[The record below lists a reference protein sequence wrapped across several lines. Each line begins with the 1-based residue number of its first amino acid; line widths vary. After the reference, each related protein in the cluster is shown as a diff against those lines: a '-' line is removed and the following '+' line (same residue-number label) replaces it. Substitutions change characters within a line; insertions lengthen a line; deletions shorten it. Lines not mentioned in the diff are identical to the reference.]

1 MQQRRLFALVL
12 LFFFALAMDQRLA
25 SASCQS
31 MADLITEGAYAV
43 ADSQGRVLDGC
54 NTDRPLVPASILK
67 TATISAGLALLGSEY
82 RFRTEFFLDGQ
93 QNLYIKGFGDPS
105 LVSEEIA
112 LIARQL
118 RQQGLSRV
126 GRIFVDPSAFAL
138 EHQVPGQEL
147 SDNPYDA
154 PIGALSVNFNAV
166 PISKESKE
174 KGGRVSSAETQ
185 TPTLPLMAELAKNAP
200 AGRSRINV
208 CTGGCEA
215 GPRLARYSGEL
226 FAALLQQQGIAVGD
240 GYGGL
245 RPAPAGAQLFH
256 THLSRQTLRDIS
268 RSTLAYSSNFMANL
282 IFLTCGAKQLGYPAT
297 WAKAR
302 QAVHEELVRQMG
314 RAAEDIVQIE
324 GSGLSR
330 DNRMT
335 AAAMLRLLAFFR
347 PYRDLLNQEEGV
359 ALKTGTLNGVH
370 NLAGYLPQ
378 GQSFVIVLNQG
389 ANNRAAVLARLKTQF
404 AGAGTSVHHRGIVPD
419 VPKK

>member
-1 MQQRRLFALVL
+1 MQQRRLIVWVL
-12 LFFFALAMDQRLA
+12 LLFFALAMDQRLA
-25 SASCQS
+25 QASCRS
-31 MADLITEGAYAV
+31 MADLITGGAYAV

-67 TATISAGLALLGSEY
+67 IATISAGLALLGPEY
-82 RFRTEFFLDGQ
+82 RFRTEFFVDGQ

-112 LIARQL
+112 LIAGQL
-118 RQQGLSRV
+118 RQKGLGRV
-126 GRIFVDPSAFAL
+126 GQVFVDTSAFAL
-138 EHQVPGQEL
+138 EHQVPGQEM

-166 PISKESKE
+166 PINKE
-174 KGGRVSSAETQ
+174 KGGRVSSAEPQ
-185 TPTLPLMAELAKNAP
+185 TPTLPLMAELAKNTLI
-200 AGRSRINV
+200 GRSRINV

-215 GPRLARYSGEL
+215 VPRVARYSGEL
-226 FAALLQQQGIAVGD
+226 FAALLQQQGIAMGG

-245 RPAPAGAQLFH
+245 RPAPAGARVFH
-256 THLSRQTLRDIS
+256 THQSRQTLRDIS

-282 IFLTCGAKQLGYPAT
+282 IYLTCGAERVGYPAT

-302 QAVHEELVRQMG
+302 RAVHEHLVQQMG
-314 RAAEDIVQIE
+314 SDAEEIVQVE

-330 DNRMT
+330 ENRVT
-335 AAAMLRLLAFFR
+335 AAAMLRLLAAFR
-347 PYRDLLNQEEGV
+347 PHRDLLNLEQGV
-359 ALKTGTLNGVH
+359 ALKTGTLTGVH

-389 ANNRAAVLARLKTQF
+389 ANNRAAVLARLKEQF
-404 AGAGTSVHHRGIVPD
+404 AGAEASGNRQRVVSG